1 MSLSSSTRWLL
12 FLSLAIVILAC
23 AKPNLV
29 SQDGRKYSVHQRGE
43 ELFVY
48 VDYHWKGLTFD
59 DAVALEKAFVTW
71 AEKQG
76 VLVYAVGRFPAKR
89 DWQLGF
95 VATEIPQA
103 EEFDGR
109 KIGNLALPAGSY
121 ASMHTI
127 GHVDNMFLYWKKLAE
142 WIGEEGREKDGPILE
157 IYPDILKDL
166 PDDQTRGELRYRLS
180 NSK

>member
-1 MSLSSSTRWLL
+1 MSNTIRRFL
-12 FLSLAIVILAC
+12 FLSLAIVIFAC

-29 SQDGRKYSVHQRGE
+29 PQDGRNYSVHQRGQ

-48 VDYHWKGLTFD
+48 VDYHWKGLTFG

-76 VLVYAVGRFPAKR
+76 ILVYAVGRFPAKR

-95 VATEIPQA
+95 VATEIPEA

-109 KIGNLALPAGSY
+109 KIGSLVLPAGSY
-121 ASMHTI
+121 ASMYTI

-166 PDDQTRGELRYRLS
+166 PDEQTRGELRYRLVS
-180 NSK
+180 NK